1 MQSLFL
7 NLWYFGIKL
16 SGYLLAVA
24 ILAACG
30 TFPAVNLS
38 PSYQPTQFVVPDS
51 WQGQSPFIKANPSDG
66 ELRPDWW
73 KLYDDPVLDGL
84 IEQAMIANPDLHAAA
99 ERFIQARNIM
109 MKARSQYIPK
119 VGIGFGAS
127 NNRQSDHSL
136 FRGLGEHDQDVRV
149 NTGGIASWEPDFW
162 SELRNAARIGI
173 YRAQERAAD
182 YGNARLSLQ
191 AEVASYY
198 FILRGLD
205 AQIAIYTQSI
215 DLYNYSL
222 NIVEEQFS
230 GAIASALDVAR
241 AQSLL
246 YSTESK
252 IAIIRSE
259 RQMMEQAIAVL
270 LNLAPANFKLEP
282 VDNFHQINLYIPQ
295 TFPSTLLER
304 RPDIAAM
311 ERRMAQANSAIG
323 IARAAFF
330 PNVAFRLGGGLE
342 DSGLNLLSLA
352 NSFWAYGSTVSLPIF
367 QGGYRRAQLQQSWS
381 AYRET
386 EDLYR
391 ATVLN
396 AFREVE
402 GNLIQTHWLTI
413 AADRQDA
420 SVGANQKTQDLT
432 MELYVGG
439 LATSLELIYAQLNTL
454 IARVESVQIKIN
466 LLKASVALIRSLGG
480 GWNYKDLPKDDQIQP
495 FQVFQYWNLEK
506 PMPVGGIDVNID
518 KPAVNDLTKPFT
530 NH

>member
-1 MQSLFL
+1 MKSLFL
-7 NLWYFGIKL
+7 NLGHFGIRFG
-16 SGYLLAVA
+16 GYLLIVVG
-24 ILAACG
+24 LAACG
-30 TFPAVNLS
+30 TFPAVNLA

-51 WQGQSPFIKANPSDG
+51 WQGQSPFIKANPSDDR
-66 ELRPDWW
+66 LRPDWW
-73 KLYDDPVLDGL
+73 TLYEDPILDGL
-84 IEQAMIANPDLHAAA
+84 IAQAMTANPDLHAAA

-119 VGIGFGAS
+119 IGIGFGAS

-136 FRGLGEHDQDVRV
+136 FRAPGEPDQDVRV
-149 NTGGIASWEPDFW
+149 QTGGIASWEPDFW
-162 SELRNAARIGI
+162 SELRNAAQIGV

-182 YGNARLSLQ
+182 YGTARLSLQ

-198 FILRGLD
+198 FVLRGLD

-215 DLYNYSL
+215 NLYKHSL
-222 NIVEEQFS
+222 GIVKEQFF
-230 GAIASALDVAR
+230 GAIASALDMAR
-241 AQSLL
+241 AESLL

-252 IAIIRSE
+252 LAIIRSE

-270 LNLAPANFKLEP
+270 LNLAPSNFKLEP
-282 VDNFHQINLYIPQ
+282 VDDLRQINPAIPR
-295 TFPSTLLER
+295 TIPSTLLER

-311 ERRMAQANSAIG
+311 ERRMAQANRAIG

-330 PNVAFRLGGGLE
+330 PNVSFRLGGGLE

-386 EDLYR
+386 ENLYR
-391 ATVLN
+391 STVLN

-413 AADRQDA
+413 AAERQDA
-420 SVGANQKTQDLT
+420 AVGANRKTQDLT

-439 LATSLELIYAQLNTL
+439 LASSLELIYAQLNTL
-454 IARVESVQIKIN
+454 TAHIESVQIKVN
-466 LLKASVALIRSLGG
+466 LLKASVGLIRSLGG
-480 GWNYKDLPKDDQIQP
+480 GWNYKYLPNDNQIQP
-495 FQVFQYWNLEK
+495 FQVFQYWNIDK
-506 PMPVGGIDVNID
+506 PTPVGGIDVNVD
-518 KPAVNDLTKPFT
+518 KPAINDLTRPLIS
-530 NH
+530 H